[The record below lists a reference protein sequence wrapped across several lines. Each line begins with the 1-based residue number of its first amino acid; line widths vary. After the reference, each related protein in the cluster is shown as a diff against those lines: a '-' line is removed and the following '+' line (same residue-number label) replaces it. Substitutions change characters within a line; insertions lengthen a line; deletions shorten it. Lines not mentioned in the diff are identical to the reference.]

1 MEMEKKKVALFSLTD
16 CQGCEFV
23 VLQLGE
29 KLLEVAKEVDFAN
42 FRLASSKKE
51 DGPFFISFVDG
62 AVTSSE
68 EVEHLKWIRSNS
80 KYLVALGS
88 CAAWGGINA
97 LKNYFTNVNFPKE
110 VYSRDFES
118 FEAKPLSKYVKV
130 DAFVLGCPI
139 NLEEFVFV
147 LKALLEDKV
156 PKLKLAPVCEDCKKN
171 GIECVTKK
179 GMFCLGPYTIGGC
192 GAPCP
197 AAGVPC
203 FGCRGP
209 LFNPNVVDAEKVL
222 RDRFMHGGVLFTG
235 LGYVLVEGESK

>member
-29 KLLEVAKEVDFAN
+29 KLLDVAKEVDFAN

-68 EVEHLKWIRSNS
+68 EVERLKWIRSNS

-88 CAAWGGINA
+88 CATIGGVNT

-110 VYSRDFES
+110 VYS
-118 FEAKPLSKYVKV
+118 
-130 DAFVLGCPI
+130 
-139 NLEEFVFV
+139 
-147 LKALLEDKV
+147 
-156 PKLKLAPVCEDCKKN
+156 
-171 GIECVTKK
+171 
-179 GMFCLGPYTIGGC
+179 
-192 GAPCP
+192 
-197 AAGVPC
+197 
-203 FGCRGP
+203 
-209 LFNPNVVDAEKVL
+209 
-222 RDRFMHGGVLFTG
+222 
-235 LGYVLVEGESK
+235 